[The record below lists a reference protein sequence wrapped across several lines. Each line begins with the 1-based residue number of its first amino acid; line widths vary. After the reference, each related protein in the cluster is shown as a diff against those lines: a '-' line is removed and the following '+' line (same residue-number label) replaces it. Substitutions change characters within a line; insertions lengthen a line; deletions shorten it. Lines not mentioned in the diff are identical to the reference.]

1 MGDQDPHGRDVPAA
15 RPPGRHAKEHH
26 RSVLQGVPA
35 HDMGSPEKVD
45 QRLDQ
50 QGGLLPRKRERGR
63 AVERKRKRGWA
74 RAAVERKHERG
85 RARSGGVRTRHRA
98 HRPVR
103 SSLQTAHPDPRL
115 FFGIAAQIN
124 TANIKFLIPELFAE
138 NLVRGRGLFARS
150 VMRAQSASVIFTSV
164 YAALVAIIN
173 TKMPANGEL
182 VVKRLMV
189 RSCRRAPGPRLRA

>member
-1 MGDQDPHGRDVPAA
+1 MRLWREKTRERA
-15 RPPGRHAKEHH
+15 
-26 RSVLQGVPA
+26 GVC
-35 HDMGSPEKVD
+35 GCGE
-45 QRLDQ
+45 
-50 QGGLLPRKRERGR
+50 RKRERGR
-63 AVERKRKRGWA
+63 VRSGFG
-74 RAAVERKHERG
+74 ERKHTRE
-85 RARSGGVRTRHRA
+85 GGCAAAACELATAPIGLSALLYKR
-98 HRPVR
+98 
-103 SSLQTAHPDPRL
+103 LIQTPRL

-189 RSCRRAPGPRLRA
+189 RFCRRAPGCQLRPA